1 MKYDVKL
8 LRTIAIEKYG
18 PSVIAPLS
26 DDEVSEK
33 ILKEYTIV
41 KDINNKKTYLISNHF
56 LKESII
62 LEDK

>member
-62 LEDK
+62 LKDK

>member
-1 MKYDVKL
+1 MKYDIKL